1 MALVIPWLLVRE
13 YQQHRN
19 LDYYGLPETF
29 EEWREA
35 ANALANQLARVTGR
49 RIVKVVIHPRT
60 RRVGAAAGT
69 SSECS
74 GALRIHE
81 DGLACRSHLLKPSGC
96 GRIKLSQF
104 AIDRAC
110 PLAGR

>member
-35 ANALANQLARVTGR
+35 ATALADQLARVTGR
-49 RIVKVVIHPRT
+49 RIVKVLTTLANSKSGR
-60 RRVGAAAGT
+60 GGQGT
-69 SSECS
+69 SSERS
-74 GALRIHE
+74 GALRIRE
-81 DGLACRSHLLKPSGC
+81 DGLGVPKPPPEAVPM
-96 GRIKLSQF
+96 Q
-104 AIDRAC
+104 
-110 PLAGR
+110 P